1 MLQTIVRAAMIAEV
15 PELGQEG
22 IIEMPWSPPKLDS
35 KAEGAIVYPIRDFY
49 LTNAITR
56 SSPTMQTCSDE
67 LVHGR
72 AVQEAAE

>member
-1 MLQTIVRAAMIAEV
+1 MIVD
-15 PELGQEG
+15 
-22 IIEMPWSPPKLDS
+22 PWSPPKLDS